1 MGKKIK
7 VAHVLKCMDMG
18 GIETLLMNFY
28 RKIDR
33 EKVQFIF
40 ILLSK
45 EESFYEKEIIE
56 LGGIIY
62 HIGGNKNVG
71 KQIKKIRDI
80 IRRERIDVVHS
91 HTLFYSSII
100 LLAAKLEKVKI
111 RIAHSHSKNDN
122 KNNNLK
128 RKIIRQFSSILIKK
142 TANVYMA
149 CSKEASEYLYGKKMT
164 NNGKTIILKNG
175 IEPNKYLD
183 VEQNKVEELK
193 NKYNIKEKK
202 YIIVMVARLA
212 KEKNHRYAINIAKQL
227 KQEKENFNM
236 FFVGSGPLEKELKQQ
251 IQEEG
256 LEKEVIF
263 TGLTQK
269 PEIYFKIS
277 DVVIVPSEFEGFGI
291 TILEAQATKKLCIVS
306 NNVPKEADL
315 ELGLVKYLNTTKEDI
330 YKWVE
335 EIKNSKKI
343 KEISNKE
350 IKNTLIE
357 KGFDISETAKELLKI
372 YQGEV
377 IL

>member
-1 MGKKIK
+1 MNKKIK

-28 RKIDR
+28 RNIDR

-45 EESFYEKEIIE
+45 EESFYEKEIKE

-62 HIGGNKNVG
+62 HIGGNKNFR
-71 KQIKKIRDI
+71 KQIKTIRYI
-80 IRRERIDVVHS
+80 IRKEKIDVVHS
-91 HTLFYSSII
+91 HTLFYSSIV

-128 RKIIRQFSSILIKK
+128 RKVIRQFSSMLIKK

-164 NNGKTIILKNG
+164 NNGNTIILKNG
-175 IEPNKYLD
+175 IEPEKYLN

-227 KQEKENFNM
+227 KQQKENFNL
-236 FFVGSGPLEKELKQQ
+236 FFVGSGPLEQELKKQVQ
-251 IQEEG
+251 KEG

-277 DVVIVPSEFEGFGI
+277 DVAIVPSEFEGFGI

-315 ELGLVKYLNTTKEDI
+315 KLGLVKYLNTTRVDI
-330 YKWVE
+330 NKWIE

-343 KEISNKE
+343 KEISDKE
-350 IKNTLIE
+350 IKTTLI
-357 KGFDISETAKELLKI
+357 KNGFDISETAKYLLKI
-372 YQGEV
+372 YQGEG